1 MVIEDVRVSIGSHS
15 KRYKHEQS
23 SERIIMNRVLS
34 KCIPIIVMSLLFI
47 TSCAST
53 NKNKAD
59 ATSESNKSEDKTPF
73 LTSPKVRK
81 VWIPEKIENE
91 KYIEGHWMWVIERS
105 TTWSR

>member
-1 MVIEDVRVSIGSHS
+1 MVTEDARVSRGSHS
-15 KRYKHEQS
+15 EKYKHGLS
-23 SERIIMNRVLS
+23 SERTIMNSELS
-34 KCIPIIVMSLLFI
+34 KYMPVIVITLLFV
-47 TSCAST
+47 TSCASI

-59 ATSESNKSEDKTPF
+59 ATGESNKSEDKTPF

>member
-1 MVIEDVRVSIGSHS
+1 MVIEDIIVCGDCHS
-15 KRYKHEQS
+15 ERYKHEHS
-23 SERIIMNRVLS
+23 SEGIIMKTVLS
-34 KCIPIIVMSLLFI
+34 KYIPIMVMSLLFI